1 MLSWDY
7 DLPLQLSYYHF
18 LENIR
23 LTFLLV
29 TKKKKK
35 KKKGNQPIKNS
46 RHRSIP
52 PPLGK
57 EREKSRGTCYAE
69 REDVRQGGNQRNHA
83 REASWTTEGWRGQVL
98 GRRADSTRGEIGP
111 RIMAV

>member
-1 MLSWDY
+1 MGLRSAS
-7 DLPLQLSYYHF
+7 P
-18 LENIR
+18 
-23 LTFLLV
+23 TFLLSFPREY
-29 TKKKKK
+29 KIDIPSCYQKKKK

-83 REASWTTEGWRGQVL
+83 RKASWTTEGWRGQVL